1 MTKREDHEELYKI
14 VDESSMDHHYVYHKE
29 FFVNHLAHAQVR
41 ILKLTEA
48 NEPGITF
55 PMAYKGLKMFLRSI
69 ALKTLKTSDRSHF

>member
-1 MTKREDHEELYKI
+1 MTKRDDYEELYKI

-48 NEPGITF
+48 TEPGIVF
-55 PMAYKGLKMFLRSI
+55 PFSFKGLKMFFKI
-69 ALKTLKTSDRSHF
+69 NCP